1 MWQALQHFQSEVFDL
16 WFRLSGSEKT
26 LVFIIAL
33 PVLFYLANKS
43 ESNTL
48 IAVSS
53 LIALV
58 LVAYLVI
65 FVLSQG

>member
-1 MWQALQHFQSEVFDL
+1 MWQALQQFQAAFFDQ

-26 LVFIIAL
+26 LVFILAL

-43 ESNTL
+43 ESYVLT
-48 IAVSS
+48 AVCG
-53 LIALV
+53 LIALA

-65 FVLSQG
+65 FVLGQG